1 MLLLI
6 SRKKEKKLRSLS
18 DSSVWADEAPVI
30 AGLTFPVI
38 AGLTFHVIA
47 GMTFPVI
54 AGLTFPVIAGMTR
67 NPIEEMPDRSPA

>member
-6 SRKKEKKLRSLS
+6 SIKKEKKLRSLS

-30 AGLTFPVI
+30 AGI
-38 AGLTFHVIA
+38 TFH
-47 GMTFPVI
+47 VI

-67 NPIEEMPDRSPA
+67 NLIEEMPDRCPA

>member
-30 AGLTFPVI
+30 AGLTF
-38 AGLTFHVIA
+38 H
-47 GMTFPVI
+47 VI
-54 AGLTFPVIAGMTR
+54 AGLTFPVIAGMTFPVIAGMTR
-67 NPIEEMPDRSPA
+67 NLIEEMPDRSPA